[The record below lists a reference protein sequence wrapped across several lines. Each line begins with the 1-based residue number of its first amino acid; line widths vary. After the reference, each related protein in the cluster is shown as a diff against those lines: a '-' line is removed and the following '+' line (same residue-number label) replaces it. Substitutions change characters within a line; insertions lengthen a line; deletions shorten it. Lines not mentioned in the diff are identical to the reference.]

1 MWEVEEML
9 SDPQK
14 ILSELQK
21 ASKEAPLEQAQE
33 IDLNQLAEKIV
44 EKMLQELS
52 IENERMGYG

>member
-1 MWEVEEML
+1 ML

>member
-1 MWEVEEML
+1 ML

-14 ILSELQK
+14 ILSEFRK
-21 ASKEAPLEQAQE
+21 VSNEVALEQAQE

-44 EKMLQELS
+44 EKLLQELS